1 MRLAAEHFIG
11 GSELPGTLVLCVA
24 LTGISKKEA
33 YHLARRVWTVLV
45 GVLAGRHCLRV
56 TSSAMRAG
64 PTTIDRF
71 EIRTRAQMPR
81 FRSIT

>member
-1 MRLAAEHFIG
+1 MRLAAAHFIG

-45 GVLAGRHCLRV
+45 GVRAGRHCLRV
-56 TSSAMRAG
+56 
-64 PTTIDRF
+64 
-71 EIRTRAQMPR
+71 
-81 FRSIT
+81 